1 MILSQL
7 EFYNADPLTVKI
19 IDIFFD
25 DFVNRRYEKLI
36 KALECSKS
44 TLQKSIELISSM
56 NPTPGL
62 AYSEPDKD
70 YIIPDIQIA
79 KSDDGNWVV
88 SLNDSSIPNIR
99 LSRAYM
105 GMAEKYPD
113 RDDVKIFLKSKL
125 QSANWFIEAIQGRSR
140 TISLVMNAIISFQD
154 DYFNKDSRLLRPMI
168 LKDIAQLI
176 DMDISTVSRV
186 VNGKYVQLPW
196 EVKELKSFFSEG
208 IDMEDGSQV
217 ASSEVKSILSNI
229 ISMEDKKNPL
239 SDEDLATILSDKGF
253 KIARRTISKYRE
265 ELEIPVSRLRKEI

>member
-1 MILSQL
+1 
-7 EFYNADPLTVKI
+7 
-19 IDIFFD
+19 
-25 DFVNRRYEKLI
+25 
-36 KALECSKS
+36 
-44 TLQKSIELISSM
+44 
-56 NPTPGL
+56 
-62 AYSEPDKD
+62 
-70 YIIPDIQIA
+70 
-79 KSDDGNWVV
+79 
-88 SLNDSSIPNIR
+88 
-99 LSRAYM
+99 
-105 GMAEKYPD
+105 
-113 RDDVKIFLKSKL
+113 
-125 QSANWFIEAIQGRSR
+125 
-140 TISLVMNAIISFQD
+140 
-154 DYFNKDSRLLRPMI
+154 MI